1 MFTVS
6 STLLLCSRA
15 GEVLGE
21 KQFTC
26 PQAAPVLQ
34 AVSFLGCGQS
44 VGGWNNSC
52 HRHLEKPTGKA
63 VSVEVTVVSTLPHNT
78 TQLLLREHIHIP
90 TFQFFLDQG
99 SGKRGKAV

>member
-1 MFTVS
+1 MFTVCS
-6 STLLLCSRA
+6 ALLLCSRA

-26 PQAAPVLQ
+26 PQAAPDLQ

-63 VSVEVTVVSTLPHNT
+63 VSVEVTVVSMLPRNT
-78 TQLLLREHIHIP
+78 TVALKN
-90 TFQFFLDQG
+90 TFTYLPSNSF
-99 SGKRGKAV
+99 

>member
-1 MFTVS
+1 MS
-6 STLLLCSRA
+6 SALLLCSRA
-15 GEVLGE
+15 GEMLEE

-26 PQAAPVLQ
+26 PRAAPVLQ
-34 AVSFLGCGQS
+34 AVSFLGCGQG

-63 VSVEVTVVSTLPHNT
+63 VSVEVTVVSMLPHANT
-78 TQLLLREHIHIP
+78 AQLLLREHIHIP